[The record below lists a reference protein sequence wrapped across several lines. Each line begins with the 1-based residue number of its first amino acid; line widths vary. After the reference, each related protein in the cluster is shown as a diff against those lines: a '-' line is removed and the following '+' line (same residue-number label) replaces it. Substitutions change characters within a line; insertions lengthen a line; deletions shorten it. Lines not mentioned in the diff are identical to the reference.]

1 MKKKQNRK
9 CLYSK
14 YLIMGIGN
22 GKKKAITGI
31 FLHVIITIHLSEVWG
46 NKSNLTQRATIT
58 KPTSIVLF

>member
-1 MKKKQNRK
+1 
-9 CLYSK
+9 
-14 YLIMGIGN
+14 MGIGN